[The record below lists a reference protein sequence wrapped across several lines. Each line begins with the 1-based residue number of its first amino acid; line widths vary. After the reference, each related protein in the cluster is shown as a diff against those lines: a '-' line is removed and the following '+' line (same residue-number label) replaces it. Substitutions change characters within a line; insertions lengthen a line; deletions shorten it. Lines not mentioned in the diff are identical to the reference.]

1 MAEDKRRFPTE
12 VVDLPSK
19 GLLYP
24 KDSPL
29 AGGTIEL
36 KYMTAKEEDILTS
49 RNLIQKGIVLD
60 RLLESVIVDE
70 KVSLD
75 DLLLG
80 DKNAIMIAT
89 RVLGYGK
96 DYTVQL
102 TDPSTGEKQEETF
115 DLTKVSD
122 KKVDK
127 KLFKG
132 GKNEFEFEL
141 PSSKIKILFRLLTH
155 KEEKEIEA
163 ELKALR
169 KFTKESGISSEITT
183 RLKKA
188 ILSVGGDTSLKRINE
203 FVDGELL
210 SRDSFAFREYLQE
223 ITPDID
229 MSFTFISEQTGE
241 DTTMDIPLDVEF
253 FWPAGRR

>member
-1 MAEDKRRFPTE
+1 MAENKRQFPTE

-70 KVSLD
+70 NVSLD

-89 RVLGYGK
+89 RILGYGK

-102 TDPSTGEKQEETF
+102 TDPSTGDKQEETF
-115 DLTKVSD
+115 DLTNIKD
-122 KKVDK
+122 KTIDK

-141 PSSKIKILFRLLTH
+141 PASKVKILFRLLTH
-155 KEEKEIEA
+155 KEEKEIDT

-169 KFTKESGISSEITT
+169 KFSKESGVTAEITT

-188 ILSVGGDTSLKRINE
+188 IISVDGDTSIKRINE
-203 FVDGELL
+203 FVENELL
-210 SRDSFAFREYLQE
+210 SRDSFAFREYLIK
-223 ITPDID
+223 ITPDVD
-229 MSFTFISEQTGE
+229 MSFTFISETTGE
-241 DTTMDIPLDVEF
+241 DTEMDIPLDVEF

>member
-1 MAEDKRRFPTE
+1 MAEDKRQFPTE

-19 GLLYP
+19 GLLYS

-29 AGGTIEL
+29 AGGNIEL

-60 RLLESVIVDE
+60 KLLESIIVSK

-80 DKNAIMIAT
+80 DKNAVMIAT
-89 RVLGYGK
+89 RILGYGK
-96 DYTVQL
+96 DYTVQIS
-102 TDPSTGEKQEETF
+102 DPSSGEKQEETF
-115 DLTKVSD
+115 DLTSISD
-122 KKVDK
+122 KEVDWD
-127 KLFKG
+127 LFKS
-132 GKNEFEFEL
+132 GKNEFELDL
-141 PSSKIKILFRLLTH
+141 PSSKVKLMFRLLTH
-155 KEEKEIEA
+155 KEEKEIDV
-163 ELKALR
+163 ELKAYK
-169 KFTKESGISSEITT
+169 KFTKESGIGSEITT

-188 ILSVGGDTSLKRINE
+188 IVSIDGDTSQKRVND
-203 FVDGELL
+203 FVDNELL
-210 SRDSFAFREYLQE
+210 SRDSLAFREYLIK
-223 ITPDID
+223 ITPDVD
-229 MSFTFISEQTGE
+229 MSFTFTSESTGE

>member
-19 GLLYP
+19 GLLYS

-60 RLLESVIVDE
+60 KLLESVIVDE
-70 KVSLD
+70 SVSLN

-89 RVLGYGK
+89 RILGYGK

-115 DLTKVSD
+115 DLTEITD
-122 KKVDK
+122 KKIDS
-127 KLFKG
+127 KLFKA

-141 PSSKIKILFRLLTH
+141 PAAKVKILFRLLTH
-155 KEEKEIEA
+155 KEEKEIDA
-163 ELKALR
+163 ELKAYK
-169 KFTKESGISSEITT
+169 KFSKDSGITAEITT

-188 ILSVGGDTSLKRINE
+188 IVSVNGDTSLKRISE
-203 FVDGELL
+203 FVENELL
-210 SRDSFAFREYLQE
+210 SRDSLSFREYLIK
-223 ITPDID
+223 ITPDVD
-229 MSFTFISEQTGE
+229 MSFTFTSDQTGE

>member
-1 MAEDKRRFPTE
+1 MAENKRQFPTE

-60 RLLESVIVDE
+60 KLLESVIVDE
-70 KVSLD
+70 SVSLD

-89 RVLGYGK
+89 RILGYGK
-96 DYTVQL
+96 EYTVQL
-102 TDPSTGEKQEETF
+102 TDPSTGDKQEETF
-115 DLTKVSD
+115 DLTEIKDKVLD
-122 KKVDK
+122 T
-127 KLFKG
+127 KLFKSG
-132 GKNEFEFEL
+132 TNEFEFEL
-141 PSSKIKILFRLLTH
+141 PASKVKIIFRLLTH
-155 KEEKEIEA
+155 KEEKEIDT

-169 KFTKESGISSEITT
+169 KFSKESGITSEITT

-188 ILSVGGDTSLKRINE
+188 ILSVGGDTSIKRINE
-203 FVDGELL
+203 FVDNELL
-210 SRDSFAFREYLQE
+210 SRDSLAFREYLVK
-223 ITPDID
+223 ITPDVD
-229 MSFTFISEQTGE
+229 MSFTFISESTGE
-241 DTTMDIPLDVEF
+241 DTEMDIPLDVEF

>member
-1 MAEDKRRFPTE
+1 MAEDKRQFPTE

-19 GLLYP
+19 GLLYS

-60 RLLESVIVDE
+60 KLLESVIIDE
-70 KVSLD
+70 SVSLN

-89 RVLGYGK
+89 RILGYGK

-115 DLTKVSD
+115 DLTEITD
-122 KKVDK
+122 KKIDS
-127 KLFKG
+127 KLFKA

-141 PSSKIKILFRLLTH
+141 PAAKVKILFRLLTH
-155 KEEKEIEA
+155 KEEKEIDA
-163 ELKALR
+163 ELKAYK
-169 KFTKESGISSEITT
+169 KFSKDSGITAEITT

-188 ILSVGGDTSLKRINE
+188 IVSVNGDTSLKRISE
-203 FVDGELL
+203 FVENELL
-210 SRDSFAFREYLQE
+210 SRDSLSFREYLIK
-223 ITPDID
+223 ITPDVD
-229 MSFTFISEQTGE
+229 MSFTFTSDQTGE

>member
-1 MAEDKRRFPTE
+1 MAENKRQFPTE

-19 GLLYP
+19 GLLYS

-29 AGGTIEL
+29 SSGTIEL

-60 RLLESVIVDE
+60 KLMEAVIVDE
-70 KVSLD
+70 KVSLN

-80 DKNAIMIAT
+80 DKNAVMIAT

-96 DYTVQL
+96 DYTVTL
-102 TDPSTGEKQEETF
+102 TDPDTGDKQEETF
-115 DLTKVSD
+115 DLTAITD
-122 KKVDK
+122 KKIDS
-127 KLFKG
+127 KLFKS

-141 PSSKIKILFRLLTH
+141 PAAKVKILFRLLTH
-155 KEEKEIEA
+155 KEEKEIDT
-163 ELKALR
+163 ELKAYK
-169 KFTKESGISSEITT
+169 KFAKESGVTAEITT

-188 ILSVGGDTSLKRINE
+188 IVSVNGDTSQKRVNE
-203 FVDGELL
+203 FVENELL
-210 SRDSFAFREYLQE
+210 SRDSLSFREYLTK
-223 ITPDID
+223 ITPDVD
-229 MSFTFISEQTGE
+229 MSFTFTSDSTGE

>member
-60 RLLESVIVDE
+60 KLLESIIVDE
-70 KVSLD
+70 NVSLN

-89 RVLGYGK
+89 RILGYGK
-96 DYTVQL
+96 DYTVSL
-102 TDPSTGEKQEETF
+102 TDPSTGDKQEETF
-115 DLTKVSD
+115 DLTKVGD
-122 KKVDK
+122 KKIDY
-127 KLFKG
+127 KLFKS
-132 GKNEFEFEL
+132 GKNEFELEL
-141 PSSKIKILFRLLTH
+141 PTSKVNIVFRLLKH
-155 KEEKEIEA
+155 KEEKEIDD
-163 ELKALR
+163 ELKALK
-169 KFTKESGISSEITT
+169 KFQKDSGITSEITT

-188 ILSVGGDTSLKRINE
+188 IVSVDGDTSQKRVNE
-203 FVDGELL
+203 FVDNELL
-210 SRDSFAFREYLQE
+210 SRDSLAFREYLIK

-229 MSFTFISEQTGE
+229 MSFTFVSDQTGE

>member
-1 MAEDKRRFPTE
+1 MAEDKRQFPTE

-19 GLLYP
+19 GLLYS

-29 AGGTIEL
+29 SSGNIEL

-60 RLLESVIVDE
+60 KLLESVIVDE

-89 RVLGYGK
+89 RILGYGK

-115 DLTKVSD
+115 DLTLVGD
-122 KKVDK
+122 KKFDK
-127 KLFKG
+127 KLFKS

-155 KEEKEIEA
+155 KEEKEIDA

-188 ILSVGGDTSLKRINE
+188 IVAVGGDTSLKRVSE
-203 FVDGELL
+203 FVDNELL

-229 MSFTFISEQTGE
+229 MSFTFISETTGE

>member
-1 MAEDKRRFPTE
+1 MAEEKRQFPTE

-19 GLLYP
+19 GLLYS

-60 RLLESVIVDE
+60 KLLESVIVDE
-70 KVSLD
+70 KITLN

-89 RVLGYGK
+89 RILGYGK
-96 DYTVQL
+96 DYTVTL
-102 TDPSTGEKQEETF
+102 TDPSTGDKQEETF
-115 DLTKVSD
+115 DLTSIND
-122 KKVDK
+122 KEVDWD
-127 KLFKG
+127 LFKS
-132 GKNEFEFEL
+132 GKNEFEFDL
-141 PSSKIKILFRLLTH
+141 PSSKVKIMFRLLTH
-155 KEEKEIEA
+155 KEEKEIDA
-163 ELKALR
+163 ELKAYK
-169 KFTKESGISSEITT
+169 KFSKDSGITSEITT

-188 ILSVGGDTSLKRINE
+188 IISISGDTSQKRINE
-203 FVDGELL
+203 FVENELL
-210 SRDSFAFREYLQE
+210 SRDSFAFREYLIK
-223 ITPDID
+223 ITPDVD
-229 MSFTFISEQTGE
+229 MSFTFTSEATGE

>member
-12 VVDLPSK
+12 VVNLPSK
-19 GLLYP
+19 GKLYQ
-24 KDSPL
+24 KGSPL

-60 RLLESVIVDE
+60 KLLEAIIVDE

-80 DKNAIMIAT
+80 DKNSIMIAT
-89 RVLGYGK
+89 RILGYGK

-102 TDPSTGEKQEETF
+102 TDPSTGDKQEETF
-115 DLTKVSD
+115 DLTKVGD
-122 KKVDK
+122 KKIDY
-127 KLFKG
+127 KLFKS
-132 GKNEFEFEL
+132 GKNEFEFDL
-141 PSSKIKILFRLLTH
+141 PSSKVKIMFRLLTH
-155 KEEKEIEA
+155 KEEKEIDA
-163 ELKALR
+163 ELKAYK
-169 KFTKESGISSEITT
+169 KFSKDSGITSEITT

-188 ILSVGGDTSLKRINE
+188 IISISGDTSQKRINE
-203 FVDGELL
+203 FVENELL
-210 SRDSFAFREYLQE
+210 SRDSFAFREYLIK
-223 ITPDID
+223 ITPDVD
-229 MSFTFISEQTGE
+229 MSFTFTSDQTGE

>member
-60 RLLESVIVDE
+60 KLLESVIVDE
-70 KVSLD
+70 NVSLN

-89 RVLGYGK
+89 RILGYGK

-115 DLTKVSD
+115 DLTKVGD
-122 KKVDK
+122 KKIDK

-132 GKNEFEFEL
+132 GKNEFELEL
-141 PSSKIKILFRLLTH
+141 PTSKVNIVFRLLKH
-155 KEEKEIEA
+155 KEEKEIDD
-163 ELKALR
+163 ELKALK
-169 KFTKESGISSEITT
+169 KFQKDSGITSEITT

-188 ILSVGGDTSLKRINE
+188 IVSVDGDTSQKRVTE
-203 FVDGELL
+203 FVDNELL
-210 SRDSFAFREYLQE
+210 SRDSLAFREYLIK

-229 MSFTFISEQTGE
+229 MSFTFVSDQTGE
-241 DTTMDIPLDVEF
+241 DTIMDIPLDVEF

>member
-1 MAEDKRRFPTE
+1 MAEEKRQFPTE

-19 GLLYP
+19 GLLYS

-60 RLLESVIVDE
+60 KLLESVIVDT

-80 DKNAIMIAT
+80 DKNAVMIAT
-89 RVLGYGK
+89 RILGYGK
-96 DYTVQL
+96 DYTVSIV
-102 TDPSTGEKQEETF
+102 DPSSGEKQEETF
-115 DLTKVSD
+115 DLTSISD
-122 KKVDK
+122 KEVDWD
-127 KLFKG
+127 LFKS
-132 GKNEFEFEL
+132 GKNEFEFDL
-141 PSSKIKILFRLLTH
+141 PYSKVKLMFRLLSH
-155 KEEKEIEA
+155 KEEKEIDI
-163 ELKALR
+163 ELKAYK
-169 KFTKESGISSEITT
+169 KFSKESGVTAEITT

-188 ILSVGGDTSLKRINE
+188 IVSVDGDTSQKRVNE
-203 FVDGELL
+203 FVDNELL
-210 SRDSFAFREYLQE
+210 SRDSLALREHLIL
-223 ITPDID
+223 ITPDVD
-229 MSFTFISEQTGE
+229 MSFTFTSEQTGE

>member
-1 MAEDKRRFPTE
+1 MAEDKRQFPTE

-19 GLLYP
+19 GLLYS

-60 RLLESVIVDE
+60 KLLESVIVDE
-70 KVSLD
+70 SVSLN

-89 RVLGYGK
+89 RILGYGK

-115 DLTKVSD
+115 DLTEITD
-122 KKVDK
+122 KKIDS
-127 KLFKG
+127 KLFKA

-141 PSSKIKILFRLLTH
+141 PAAKVKILFRLLTH
-155 KEEKEIEA
+155 KEEKEIDA
-163 ELKALR
+163 ELKAYK
-169 KFTKESGISSEITT
+169 KFSKDSGITAEITT

-188 ILSVGGDTSLKRINE
+188 IVSVNGDTSLKRISE
-203 FVDGELL
+203 FVENELL
-210 SRDSFAFREYLQE
+210 SRDSLSFREYLIK
-223 ITPDID
+223 ITPDVD
-229 MSFTFISEQTGE
+229 MSFTFTSDQTGE